1 MKAQYKDVREI
12 INNTLRE
19 RAKIPRYVPPD
30 LSPDRAGDLMR
41 GGIRKVLRI
50 IEQAPVADVVAV
62 VRCKECQHRYS
73 TYDCPMRRIVA
84 PAEGLMYYEDF
95 TTDEGFCDRGERRT
109 NDSAL

>member
-12 INNTLRE
+12 INSTLRE
-19 RAKIPRYVPPD
+19 RDKIPRYVAPD

-73 TYDCPMRRIVA
+73 TYDCPMRKIIV
-84 PAEGLMYYEDF
+84 PVEGMMYYEDF

>member
-1 MKAQYKDVREI
+1 MSKKHAPHLID
-12 INNTLRE
+12 INDPNLYRKGYSPQDWNGHDSYPHMIE
-19 RAKIPRYVPPD
+19 WDDLEAVPAVDAVP
-30 LSPDRAGDLMR
+30 
-41 GGIRKVLRI
+41 
-50 IEQAPVADVVAV
+50 V

-84 PAEGLMYYEDF
+84 PAEGQMYYEDF